1 MRASE
6 RSGLGPLKFLG
17 GAHVRVGRVLA
28 IVLGGALLQ
37 VLSQTIL
44 ARSLPKEDVGLISL
58 LLGTLPLLSTLSL
71 AGQDAATVRLLSRV
85 DSRDH
90 DVPAFVRRTLALV
103 LPLAVGVALAYGGY
117 YALSGLALAT
127 AVVLVVSQNTVTVV
141 TSVVRAAHRYELA
154 IAGTRLPIIGAAV
167 FLALLLGLGRL
178 SLPSA
183 LAALMAAY
191 AASAI
196 FLASR
201 RSAIGRRG
209 RTAVPTS
216 VMREG
221 FFLLGLGLSYS
232 VMVSLDK
239 LVIGK
244 LLPYADLAVYATVFA
259 VMKGFDFLFHSINY
273 VLMPRVNTMERVSL
287 ARLNVPIAALAG
299 VVLAAY
305 LLLGDEIVHA
315 LYDGRYDQG
324 VHLILP
330 FALSGV
336 VKLFYS
342 VPSSVIGGRL
352 PRPALRQFLWFN
364 TAGIVVNLTL
374 DLVLIR
380 THGLLGVAVAT
391 AIAWGLRLAG
401 GYVVVALNRSHLEAP
416 REPLEM

>member
-1 MRASE
+1 VRGSE
-6 RSGLGPLKFLG
+6 RSRLGPLDLLG

-44 ARSLPKEDVGLISL
+44 ARTLPKDDVGLVSL
-58 LLGTLPLLSTLSL
+58 LIGTLPLLSTLSL
-71 AGQDAATVRLLSRV
+71 AGQDAAAVRHLSRV
-85 DSRDH
+85 DAGRY

-103 LPLAVGVALAYGGY
+103 VPLAVGVALAYGGY

-127 AVVLVVSQNTVTVV
+127 AVVLVVSQNTVAVV

-154 IAGTRLPIIGAAV
+154 IAGTRLPVIGAALL
-167 FLALLLGLGRL
+167 LALLLGLGRL
-178 SLPSA
+178 SLPTA

-191 AASAI
+191 AGAALFLVARGGAGGSA
-196 FLASR
+196 
-201 RSAIGRRG
+201 GREPVPG
-209 RTAVPTS
+209 AVT
-216 VMREG
+216 REG

-232 VMVSLDK
+232 LMISLDK

-244 LLPYADLAVYATVFA
+244 LLPYSDLAVYATIFA

-287 ARLNVPIAALAG
+287 ARLNAPIAALAA
-299 VVLAAY
+299 VVLASY
-305 LLLGDEIVHA
+305 LLLGDEIVHV
-315 LYDGRYDQG
+315 LFDGRYDQG
-324 VHLILP
+324 TYLILP

-336 VKLFYS
+336 AKLFYS

-352 PRPALRQFLWFN
+352 PRPALKQFLWLN
-364 TAGIVVNLTL
+364 TAGIVVNLIL

-380 THGLLGVAVAT
+380 SHGLLGVAVAT

-401 GYVVVALNRSHLEAP
+401 GYAVVSMNRSHLEAP
-416 REPLEM
+416 REPLEV

>member
-1 MRASE
+1 MRGSE
-6 RSGLGPLKFLG
+6 RSRLGSLPFAG
-17 GAHVRVGRVLA
+17 SAHVRVGRVLS
-28 IVLGGALLQ
+28 ILLGGALLQ

-44 ARSLPKEDVGLISL
+44 ARSLPKEDVGLIAL

-71 AGQDAATVRLLSRV
+71 AGQDAAAVRFLSRV
-85 DSRDH
+85 DPGDY
-90 DVPAFVRRTLALV
+90 DVPAYVRRVLGLV
-103 LPLAVGVALAYGGY
+103 IPLAVGVALAYGGY

-127 AVVLVVSQNTVTVV
+127 AVVLVVSQNTVAVV
-141 TSVVRAAHRYELA
+141 TSAVRAAHRYELA
-154 IAGTRLPIIGAAV
+154 VAGTRLPIIGAAV

-183 LAALMAAY
+183 LGALMAAY
-191 AASAI
+191 AASAL

-201 RSAIGRRG
+201 RPTVGACGK
-209 RTAVPTS
+209 APVPAS
-216 VMREG
+216 LMREG

-232 VMVSLDK
+232 IMISLDK

-287 ARLNVPIAALAG
+287 GRLNVPIAGLAG
-299 VVLAAY
+299 IVLVAY
-305 LLLGDEIVHA
+305 LILGDDVVHI
-315 LYDGRYDQG
+315 LYGGSYDQG
-324 VHLILP
+324 VDLILP

-336 VKLFYS
+336 AKLFYS

-352 PRPALRQFLWFN
+352 PRPALKQFLWLN
-364 TAGIVVNLTL
+364 TAAIVVNLVL

-380 THGLLGVAVAT
+380 SHGLLGVAVAT

-401 GYVVVALNRSHLEAP
+401 GYVVIALNRSYLEAP
-416 REPLEM
+416 QEPLEV